1 MRDGLILHDFPFE
14 NELDEVLAYLKSL
27 DFVYLEDLICAR
39 TLGVQ
44 PCMFLLSMAAVD
56 FLNDLAIKL
65 TQEYTERAS
74 MVQDSSPRP
83 CVVGVAQSVELVS
96 SLYRKGGS

>member
-27 DFVYLEDLICAR
+27 DCVYLEDLICAR

-44 PCMFLLSMAAVD
+44 PCMFLLSMAAMD
-56 FLNDLAIKL
+56 FLNDLVIKL
-65 TQEYTERAS
+65 TQEYTALDHLCFRLALAVR
-74 MVQDSSPRP
+74 MLADH
-83 CVVGVAQSVELVS
+83 L
-96 SLYRKGGS
+96 